1 MNVSTQSLHP
11 RPRRTIWSRQTK
23 ERATTTQHASSG
35 FPQIQEIRSLVLRE
49 SEGVRRWVP
58 DLVLVPTGPVSVIV
72 LEPFLVFPLDPEP
85 LRGFAS
91 RSWQNP
97 RRVFLCAHLPGCES
111 GRGRSPSPVPTA
123 ASPSPLLRPPAS
135 PWQPRYRVFP
145 FAADVPLSLSLF
157 FFPPNGAFAVGLQ
170 GLAEPL
176 PPLRS
181 PPRSESP
188 PPAAEFPNS
197 KAASWASRRLRPS
210 PSPQLFLRSDRTLKK
225 KFCHP

>member
-145 FAADVPLSLSLF
+145 FAADVPLSLSLS
-157 FFPPNGAFAVGLQ
+157 FFPPQTAPSLWGFRAWQSPCLPFA
-170 GLAEPL
+170 PL
-176 PPLRS
+176 PDLRAH
-181 PPRSESP
+181 PRQLSSRTPRP
-188 PPAAEFPNS
+188 PPGLVDA
-197 KAASWASRRLRPS
+197 
-210 PSPQLFLRSDRTLKK
+210 
-225 KFCHP
+225 